1 MGLCKR
7 IDNKLVA
14 AALAAIVGAGFTA
27 GAAAQATEAYPK
39 ILNQAVSAGV
49 SVVRSFPAASGLTGW
64 LLSQGGRYSI
74 VYTTA
79 DKKTL
84 LVGSLIGEN
93 GQNLSAKLEEQFV
106 PRPDFT
112 ALFQR
117 LEKATY
123 VTEGTAHAPKGV
135 VYVFVDPNCPY
146 CHFTWR
152 ALQPY
157 EAAGLQVRWI
167 PVATLGPTSLP
178 KAIEVLA
185 AADKTAAFKAME
197 ANHGKPWSPSA
208 QSAETSHPA
217 QVAALRQ
224 NGELMDAF
232 GISGTPG
239 VIWRDKQGK
248 VQVKAGM
255 PRLSELPAITGLP
268 EQKIDDASL
277 AKFR

>member
-1 MGLCKR
+1 MSLSKR
-7 IDNKLVA
+7 IDSKLVG
-14 AALAAIVGAGFTA
+14 AALAALVGIGLTA
-27 GAAAQATEAYPK
+27 GAQAAEAYPK
-39 ILNQAVSAGV
+39 ILKQAVSAGV

-79 DKKTL
+79 DKQTL
-84 LVGSLIGEN
+84 LVGSLIAEN
-93 GQNLSAKLEEQFV
+93 GQNLSAKLEEQYV
-106 PRPDFT
+106 PKPDLT
-112 ALFQR
+112 RLFQR

-123 VTEGTAHAPKGV
+123 VTEGTSHAPKGV

-178 KAIEVLA
+178 KAVEVLA
-185 AADKTAAFKAME
+185 AGDKTAAFKIME
-197 ANHGKPWSPSA
+197 ANHGKPWTPSA
-208 QSAETSHPA
+208 QSAEASHPA
-217 QVAALRQ
+217 LVAALRQ

-239 VIWRDKQGK
+239 VIWRDRQGK
-248 VQVKAGM
+248 IQVKAGM

-268 EQKIDDASL
+268 EQKIDDPAL

>member
-1 MGLCKR
+1 MSILNR
-7 IDNKLVA
+7 IVNQHA
-14 AALAAIVGAGFTA
+14 ARRAAFVIGVALAPCSAVL
-27 GAAAQATEAYPK
+27 AAQAYPK
-39 ILNQAVSAGV
+39 ILNQAVNAGV
-49 SVVRSFPAASGLTGW
+49 KVVRSFPAVSGLTGW
-64 LLSQGGRYSI
+64 VLSQGGHYSV

-84 LVGSLIGEN
+84 LAGSLIGEN
-93 GQNLSAKLEEQFV
+93 GENLSAKLEEQFV
-106 PRPDFT
+106 PKPDFT
-112 ALFQR
+112 TLFQR
-117 LEKATY
+117 LEKASY

-135 VYVFVDPNCPY
+135 VYVFVDPNCPF
-146 CHFTWR
+146 CHFTWQ

-178 KAIEVLA
+178 KAVEVLA
-185 AADKTAAFKAME
+185 AADKTAAFKSME

-208 QSAETSHPA
+208 QSAEASHPT

-268 EQKIDDASL
+268 EQKIDDPSL
-277 AKFR
+277 SKFR

>member
-14 AALAAIVGAGFTA
+14 AAMAAILGTGITA
-27 GAAAQATEAYPK
+27 GAAAQAMEAYPK
-39 ILNQAVSAGV
+39 ILNQAVRAGV
-49 SVVRSFPAASGLTGW
+49 NVVKSFPAAPGLTGW

-93 GQNLSAKLEEQFV
+93 GENLSAKLEEQFV
-106 PRPDFT
+106 PRPDLT

-117 LEKATY
+117 LEQTTY

-185 AADKTAAFKAME
+185 AADKTAAFKTME
-197 ANHGKPWSPSA
+197 TNHGKPWSPSA
-208 QSAETSHPA
+208 QSAEASHPA
-217 QVAALRQ
+217 IVAALRQ
-224 NGELMDAF
+224 NGELMDAL

-239 VIWRDKQGK
+239 VVWRDKQGK

-268 EQKIDDASL
+268 EQKIDDPSL
-277 AKFR
+277 SKFK

>member
-1 MGLCKR
+1 MGLCER
-7 IDNKLVA
+7 IDNKLAGAV
-14 AALAAIVGAGFTA
+14 LAATLAAGLTA
-27 GAAAQATEAYPK
+27 GAAAHAAQAYPK
-39 ILNQAVSAGV
+39 ILDQAVSSGV

-84 LVGSLIGEN
+84 LVGSLIGED

-106 PRPDFT
+106 PKPDL
-112 ALFQR
+112 AGLFQR
-117 LEKATY
+117 LEKTTY

-135 VYVFVDPNCPY
+135 VYVFVDANCPY

-185 AADKTAAFKAME
+185 AGDKTAAFRIME
-197 ANHGKPWSPSA
+197 GNHGKPWTPSA
-208 QSAETSHPA
+208 QSAEASHPA
-217 QVAALRQ
+217 LVAALRQ

-239 VIWRDKQGK
+239 VIWRDRQGK

-255 PRLSELPAITGLP
+255 PRLSELPGITGLP
-268 EQKIDDASL
+268 EQKIEDAALS
-277 AKFR
+277 KFR